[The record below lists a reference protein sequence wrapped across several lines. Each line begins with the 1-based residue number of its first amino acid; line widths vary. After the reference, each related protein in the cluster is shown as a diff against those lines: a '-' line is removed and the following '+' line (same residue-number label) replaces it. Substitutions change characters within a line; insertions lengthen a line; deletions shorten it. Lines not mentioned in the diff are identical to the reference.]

1 MHNLNVIGVLI
12 EASPVLM
19 TGKGNEDLEGLLPSV
34 RPFIHHVGNIN
45 LSDGAVLFSPE
56 GQKWVE
62 DLTGEKMPADLCLAA
77 SRPWERDPIVD
88 TERCLNAVPLDK
100 MTLPDRETMVQ
111 LTKAYWN
118 TVHSRSWPIP
128 DEVFFQDT
136 MDVAY
141 GAREEA
147 PYRVHTATI
156 CVWATWAF
164 ISTFPTPFSGR
175 PSVLPAPQR
184 IEIMTSIM
192 ASINLLQ
199 QPHLELLE
207 AITML
212 VTFHLLSGNVQAGMM
227 SNTIAARHIL
237 WLGAHTRDCYSKAN
251 TFLSTGDENFRRDY
265 HLRNLFWI
273 CYQQDKE
280 LCIRS
285 GQPPA
290 LFEYNCDLNLPTA
303 YEENLN
309 FALKFE
315 RDDNVVYPGDLRLS
329 RIKSTAYIDLYSRRA
344 LDKSD
349 ALILSGIRQLD
360 VDLEQWRMSIPAEYR
375 PTLLFSQE
383 ARRPSAP
390 NIRSL
395 MMRLEYHYCMAYIHQ
410 ACGRYG
416 TWSGMQGPEIQGVN
430 SSLILSIAACR
441 SSLYYLLAVG
451 YALAPKDFWLIL
463 FYPLSAIVSIFCYII
478 SNPQASEA
486 SSDLEL
492 IGQMAVQIRE
502 LGEQEDKLSG
512 EPSKSERAWKVV
524 SALEKLARCT
534 IEKHNS

>member
-1 MHNLNVIGVLI
+1 
-12 EASPVLM
+12 
-19 TGKGNEDLEGLLPSV
+19 
-34 RPFIHHVGNIN
+34 
-45 LSDGAVLFSPE
+45 VLFSPE

-62 DLTGEKMPADLCLAA
+62 DLTGEKIPADLCLTN

-88 TERCLNAVPLDK
+88 SERCLHAVPLDRL
-100 MTLPDRETMVQ
+100 TLPDRATMVQ
-111 LTKAYWN
+111 LTTAFWN

-128 DEVFFQDT
+128 DEVFFRAT
-136 MDVAY
+136 MDAAY
-141 GAREEA
+141 GVREDT
-147 PYRVHTATI
+147 PFRVHTAKI

-175 PSVLPAPQR
+175 PSALPAEQR
-184 IEIMTSIM
+184 VEIMTSIM

-199 QPHLELLE
+199 QPHIELLE

-227 SNTIAARHIL
+227 CNTVAARHIL
-237 WLGAHTRDCYSKAN
+237 WLGAHTRDCFTKACA
-251 TFLSTGDENFRRDY
+251 FLATGDEELRRDY

-290 LFEYNCDLNLPTA
+290 LSEYNCDLNLPTE
-303 YEENLN
+303 YEKN
-309 FALKFE
+309 FNESLKFE
-315 RDDNVVYPGDLRLS
+315 RDCAIVYPGDLRLS
-329 RIKSTAYIDLYSRRA
+329 QIKSKAYIDLYSRRA

-360 VDLEQWRMSIPAEYR
+360 LDLEQWRMRIPAAYR
-375 PTLLFSQE
+375 PTLIFSQE
-383 ARRPSAP
+383 SIRRPGPP

-395 MMRLEYHYCMAYIHQ
+395 MLRLEYHYCMAYIHQ

-416 TWSGMQGPEIQGVN
+416 TWAGMQDPEIQGVS
-430 SSLILSIAACR
+430 SSLTLSIAACR

-451 YALAPKDFWLIL
+451 YALAPKDFWFVLYFTAHKRHHQLTDIT
-463 FYPLSAIVSIFCYII
+463 V
-478 SNPQASEA
+478 
-486 SSDLEL
+486 
-492 IGQMAVQIRE
+492 G
-502 LGEQEDKLSG
+502 
-512 EPSKSERAWKVV
+512 
-524 SALEKLARCT
+524 
-534 IEKHNS
+534 